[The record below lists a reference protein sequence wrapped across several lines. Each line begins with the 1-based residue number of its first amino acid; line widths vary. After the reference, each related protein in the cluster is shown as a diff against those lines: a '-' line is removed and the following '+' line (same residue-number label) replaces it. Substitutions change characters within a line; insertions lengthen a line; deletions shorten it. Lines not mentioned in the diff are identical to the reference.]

1 MTKLY
6 EGFNDIPSTTNK
18 INLLYVLVG
27 LSLLFLLILIPLN
40 KIADY
45 ESKRGE
51 ESLNH
56 PCANE
61 FFSDIEVQRLQQSA
75 IEIVNNESKLNLL
88 NKVNIYDQDT
98 QYIGE
103 SLDAFGEWVHVYNG
117 ETHIEGTVDMHLIGP
132 FSKTPGE
139 NGHEIGI
146 GENTGPMHKDHHKK
160 SITNFVEI
168 IKVIQLQHTSF
179 QTKCIEESGSN
190 PLPSVIQDAL
200 KLVSIPFFQV
210 IGMKIQFYILIQ
222 IDGDLYEDAE
232 NMQVACQ
239 ARKSIKL
246 ISILTPKAE
255 RD

>member
-1 MTKLY
+1 MYAYLLGTLSSFGIGYLASHYNLMTKLY

-132 FSKTPGE
+132 FSKTPGVKF
-139 NGHEIGI
+139 IY
-146 GENTGPMHKDHHKK
+146 GESHSNADRDEK
-160 SITNFVEI
+160 
-168 IKVIQLQHTSF
+168 TS
-179 QTKCIEESGSN
+179 
-190 PLPSVIQDAL
+190 
-200 KLVSIPFFQV
+200 
-210 IGMKIQFYILIQ
+210 
-222 IDGDLYEDAE
+222 
-232 NMQVACQ
+232 
-239 ARKSIKL
+239 
-246 ISILTPKAE
+246 
-255 RD
+255 